1 MKQALLTFY
10 ELLLLLLLL
19 LLSLLSLSISIS
31 YFSIG
36 QEIILIFNPKIEK
49 IRAVFSFLVIFTREW
64 DNSGVFMTLTNICGG
79 TILEKFHHE
88 YLKWS

>member
-36 QEIILIFNPKIEK
+36 QEIIILIFNPKIEK
-49 IRAVFSFLVIFTREW
+49 IRAVFSFLVIFTRE
-64 DNSGVFMTLTNICGG
+64 
-79 TILEKFHHE
+79 
-88 YLKWS
+88 